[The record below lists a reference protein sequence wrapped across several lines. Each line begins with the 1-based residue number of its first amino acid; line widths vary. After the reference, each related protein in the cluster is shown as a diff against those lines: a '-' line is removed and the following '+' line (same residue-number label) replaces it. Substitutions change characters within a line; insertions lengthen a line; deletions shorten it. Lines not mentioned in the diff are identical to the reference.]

1 MPKYRG
7 IEYHVIQGLRPRSWK
22 WEIVLPNDGTKSGQS
37 SSKLDAVRA
46 AERAIERVLTPAR
59 KPLMPHEGNRRR

>member
-7 IEYHVIQGLRPRSWK
+7 IEYSVIQGVQPRSWK
-22 WEIVLPNDGTKSGQS
+22 WEIAVPEDGAKVGQS

-46 AERAIERVLTPAR
+46 AERAIERALAPGQKR
-59 KPLMPHEGNRRR
+59 LISPKGNRPH